1 MTGGPTGGG
10 PVRPPVDL
18 SRWRRMEAAA
28 SADRQEFVVHC
39 EAEARRIAGIGDP
52 RDRLRDFARL
62 TTAMEEHGMAP
73 SDTILAGH
81 ADAQNALR
89 AQTGAVASSR
99 PDDDTERRAA
109 TWEVERRRLTLM
121 HTLQTLAPTGIFLA
135 ALLPFVVSAW
145 RRRQGLG
152 DALLTFLTPGAPLI
166 GVAVAVVGAG
176 VLARLVDRAN
186 SLDGLAGLLVG
197 GLMAGI
203 AGLAVALGRVF

>member
-18 SRWRRMEAAA
+18 SRWRRMEAAV

-73 SDTILAGH
+73 SDTILACH

-109 TWEVERRRLTLM
+109 NWEVERRRLVLM
-121 HTLQTLAPTGIFLA
+121 HTLQTLAPIWIGIAVLV
-135 ALLPFVVSAW
+135 PFVVSAW
-145 RRRQGLG
+145 RGRQGLS
-152 DALLTFLTPGAPLI
+152 DALLAFLTPGAPLI
-166 GVAVAVVGAG
+166 GVVLAAVGAG
-176 VLARLVDRAN
+176 VLARLVDRTN

-197 GLMAGI
+197 ALVAGVV
-203 AGLAVALGRVF
+203 GLAVSLGRVF